1 MPSRK
6 LLVASVAL
14 NIGLCAVIGVAIQR
28 LGGLEYLAFKIRDGD
43 GGSGYSVGR
52 LEHLQAMDRRGGA
65 GKIVFVGDSITEA
78 GEWSE
83 FLGVPNVVNRG
94 IGGDSI
100 SRVLGRIESIASTRP
115 SKIFL
120 MAGIND
126 LAVLDHKQV
135 FAQYQQ
141 TVQRIR
147 AISPATLVYIQ
158 STLPVNRSIRDTGRD
173 NKEVSALN
181 RLLARLPDGD
191 AMVRWIDVGS
201 ALLDSDGDLGRAYT
215 HDGVHLNGKGYA
227 RWKAIVLPHV
237 VEPAVAPGA
246 PAVSTA
252 SR

>member
-1 MPSRK
+1 MHLRK
-6 LLVASVAL
+6 FLLASLAL
-14 NIGLCAVIGVAIQR
+14 NLALLAVIGVAIQR
-28 LGGLEYLAFKIRDGD
+28 LGGLEYLAFKLRDGD

-52 LEHLQAMDRRGGA
+52 LEHLQALDQRGTA

-78 GEWSE
+78 GEWGE
-83 FLGVPNVVNRG
+83 FFGSANVINRG
-94 IGGDSI
+94 IGGDSM
-100 SRVLGRIESIASTRP
+100 SRVLSRIESIAKTRP

-135 FAQYQQ
+135 FEQYQR
-141 TVQRIR
+141 TVKLVR
-147 AISPATLVYIQ
+147 AISPATRIYVQ

-191 AMVRWIDVGS
+191 PHIQWIDVGS
-201 ALLDSDGDLGRAYT
+201 ALLDSDGDLSREYT

-227 RWKAIVLPHV
+227 RWKAVVMPHV
-237 VEPAVAPGA
+237 MDALGVTTA
-246 PAVSTA
+246 TA